1 MTESSTR
8 RRLRGERVSRL
19 RASHTY
25 RYVLLMILGLFAFM
39 ATAPDATWARSL
51 IVFFLSATLV
61 MALWTSGLTK
71 YARGSL
77 GIVAVASA
85 LAILLALNP
94 SSTLTGIVGIFELI
108 LTMSVAAIIAFGL
121 VDQGEIN
128 EQSVIGA
135 ICVYLLLGLMFTFF
149 YGAVAALDSAPF
161 FSSGTDG
168 TVPIRLY
175 FSYVTLSTVGY
186 GDYSAA
192 TNLGHLLAIT
202 EALLGQLYLVTVVA
216 VLVARMKPRS
226 KGE

>member
-1 MTESSTR
+1 
-8 RRLRGERVSRL
+8 
-19 RASHTY
+19 
-25 RYVLLMILGLFAFM
+25 MIVVVFAFA
-39 ATAPDATWARSL
+39 ATAPDTDWARIV
-51 IVFFLSATLV
+51 IVFLQSATLV
-61 MALWTSGLTK
+61 VALWTSGLVK

-77 GIVAVASA
+77 GIVGVAIA
-85 LAILLALNP
+85 LAILLVVRP
-94 SSTLTGIVGIFELI
+94 SDTLTGIVGIFELV
-108 LTMSVAAIIAFGL
+108 LTLAIAAIVAFGI

-128 EQSVIGA
+128 EQSVTGA

-161 FSSGTDG
+161 FTSGTDG

-186 GDYSAA
+186 GDYAA
-192 TNLGHLLAIT
+192 ASNFGHLLSII
-202 EALLGQLYLVTVVA
+202 EALTGQLYLVTVVA